1 MAFVSVIWIWLR
13 WRGAM
18 RNENKNIC
26 EMQTPDESL
35 WNCATTECA
44 VHCVGHNNWF
54 QSWISILILFSFT
67 WIFFFFFFS
76 LKTVEVMKILFQKEL
91 NSARMILHCM
101 ASGQSSL
108 NMSKLLHSHSQCDNF
123 PKHDQKK
130 KRRKNAE
137 MKRTNWT
144 ESYWNM
150 ENSCSNAQC
159 SSKLKSEYSGNVP
172 QRNKTSN
179 TIITTLQCSNGW
191 ISLVYSH
198 IENKYIGMFA
208 I

>member
-1 MAFVSVIWIWLR
+1 MKLYYSRV
-13 WRGAM
+13 
-18 RNENKNIC
+18 C
-26 EMQTPDESL
+26 
-35 WNCATTECA
+35 CALC
-44 VHCVGHNNWF
+44 GP
-54 QSWISILILFSFT
+54 QQLIPILDFNSDFIFLHLDF
-67 WIFFFFFFS
+67 FFFFFFS

-198 IENKYIGMFA
+198 IENK
-208 I
+208 